1 MASNLRADIGNI
13 HGFLVQF
20 RVRPDILGSEVQEE
34 GLELEID
41 ADGWRMS
48 DSVDTWDCCML
59 VNFNILLDVPSQ
71 HQEVWVEAF
80 TRMLQRIK
88 EADK

>member
-1 MASNLRADIGNI
+1 MASNLRAGIGNI

-48 DSVDTWDCCML
+48 DSVDTWD
-59 VNFNILLDVPSQ
+59 
-71 HQEVWVEAF
+71 
-80 TRMLQRIK
+80 
-88 EADK
+88 